1 MKYKFYILT
10 TLILSISF
18 LSFGQSKENLDTY
31 GQSFDTA
38 VINNYKAEKESL
50 LNNPQDDTKLEG
62 QILSTC
68 PMKGCWM
75 KMSVERDTILVR
87 FKDYGFF
94 VPKSGAE
101 GKSAIINGKLSVDTL
116 SVAQLRHYAEDAGK
130 SKDEVSKIV
139 KPEIT
144 ISFLADGVVINK

>member
-1 MKYKFYILT
+1 MITKLYILT
-10 TLILSISF
+10 SLLFSIS
-18 LSFGQSKENLDTY
+18 LLLNGQSNKNFDTY
-31 GQSFDTA
+31 GQSFDIA
-38 VINNYKAEKESL
+38 GINNYKVEKESL

-130 SKDEVSKIV
+130 SKYEVLKIV

-144 ISFLADGVVINK
+144 ISFLADGVVIDK

>member
-1 MKYKFYILT
+1 MKTKLYILT
-10 TLILSISF
+10 CLLFSTSLL
-18 LSFGQSKENLDTY
+18 LNGQSNENFDTY

-130 SKDEVSKIV
+130 SKEEVSKIV

-144 ISFLADGVVINK
+144 ISFLADGVVIDK

>member
-1 MKYKFYILT
+1 MKTKLYILT
-10 TLILSISF
+10 SLLFSIS
-18 LSFGQSKENLDTY
+18 LLLNGQSNKNFDTY
-31 GQSFDTA
+31 GQSFDIA
-38 VINNYKAEKESL
+38 GINNYKVEKESL
-50 LNNPQDDTKLEG
+50 LNNPQDNTKLEG

-75 KMSVERDTILVR
+75 KMSVELDTILVR

-130 SKDEVSKIV
+130 SKEEVSKIV

-144 ISFLADGVVINK
+144 ISFLADGVVIDK

>member
-1 MKYKFYILT
+1 MKTKLYILT
-10 TLILSISF
+10 CLLFSTSLL
-18 LSFGQSKENLDTY
+18 LNGQSNENFDTY

-101 GKSAIINGKLSVDTL
+101 GKSAIVNGKLSVDTL

-144 ISFLADGVVINK
+144 ISFLADGVVIDK

>member
-1 MKYKFYILT
+1 MKTKLYILT
-10 TLILSISF
+10 SLLFSIS
-18 LSFGQSKENLDTY
+18 LLLNGQSNKNFDTY
-31 GQSFDTA
+31 GQSFDIA
-38 VINNYKAEKESL
+38 GINNYKVEKESL
-50 LNNPQDDTKLEG
+50 LNNPQHDTKLEG

-130 SKDEVSKIV
+130 SKEEVSKIV

-144 ISFLADGVVINK
+144 ISFLADGVVIDK

>member
-1 MKYKFYILT
+1 MKTKLYILT
-10 TLILSISF
+10 SMLFSIS
-18 LSFGQSKENLDTY
+18 LLLNGQSNKNFDTY
-31 GQSFDTA
+31 GQSFDIA
-38 VINNYKAEKESL
+38 GINNYKVEKESL

-130 SKDEVSKIV
+130 SKEEVLKII

-144 ISFLADGVVINK
+144 ISFLADGVVIDK